1 MRKHVP
7 DASAAV
13 EIRQATSEDEPA
25 LRRLSILDSQPFL
38 YGPSLVA
45 VVGDEIWA
53 AVSLESTASIAD
65 PFRPSAELVLL
76 LAERARQIVA
86 AEAPDGFARRARRR
100 LTRLLNASAAER
112 TAPGSG

>member
-1 MRKHVP
+1 MKKHVP
-7 DASAAV
+7 DAGAAL
-13 EIRQATSEDEPA
+13 EIRPARPEDEPA

-38 YGPSLVA
+38 YGPALVA

-53 AVSLESTASIAD
+53 AVSLESSDAIAD

-76 LAERARQIVA
+76 LSERARQVAA
-86 AEAPDGFARRARRR
+86 AEAPDGFGRRARRR
-100 LTRLLNASAAER
+100 LARLLNAPAAER